1 MPASTG
7 FLPLYAVFLG
17 LLSGLTLTGCKQQPE
32 LGTTGDPTKG
42 SVTATVQ
49 EDHDKNLVVLESA
62 QAQNAGLALDSLRL
76 LPLSHEILLSGQ
88 VEAPPQ
94 NLISVSMPMPGLLRS
109 TRLLPGMKV
118 KKGEI
123 LAYMEDPAYLQLQE
137 DYWSTRIRAEN
148 LGAEV
153 QRQEELLRSG
163 AGNPKTERDT
173 RSDWRT
179 ARVQAKAF
187 EEKLRLLGLDIT
199 NLSETA
205 LVRQIPVRSPVQ
217 GFVTKVHHS
226 TGQYI
231 GTGEAL
237 YELVDPSD
245 VHLRLNVF
253 EKDLPYLLENQSL
266 KAYTNQQPRIEHP
279 AKILLIGKEFDADR
293 SVEVHCH
300 FDRYDS
306 GLIPGMF
313 MRARLEVQS
322 AETPALP
329 AAAVQYHQGKAYVFE
344 KVDMNRDSSQGLG
357 FLRRSVR
364 VLHQSGDLV
373 WLEFEKP
380 DEAPLQGRLF
390 AIQGAYQLLMMAFNK
405 ADED

>member
-7 FLPLYAVFLG
+7 SLPLYAVFLG
-17 LLSGLTLTGCKQQPE
+17 LLSGLTLTGRKQQPE

-62 QAQNAGLALDSLRL
+62 QAQKAGLALDSLRV

-205 LVRQIPVRSPVQ
+205 LVRQVPVRSPVQ

-231 GTGEAL
+231 GAGEAL

-253 EKDLPYLLENQSL
+253 EKDLPYLRENQRL
-266 KAYTNQQPRIEHP
+266 KAYTNQQPRVEHP
-279 AKILLIGKEFDADR
+279 AHILLIGKEFATDR

-300 FDRYDS
+300 FDRYDP

-313 MRARLEVQS
+313 MRARLEVLS
-322 AETPALP
+322 TETPALP

-344 KVDMNRDSSQGLG
+344 KVSMNRDSGQGQS
-357 FLRRSVR
+357 FLRRPVR

-373 WLEFEKP
+373 WLEFEQP
-380 DEAPLQGRLF
+380 DEAPLKGRLF

>member
-7 FLPLYAVFLG
+7 TLPLLAIVLG
-17 LLSGLTLTGCKQQPE
+17 LFFGLTLTGCKQEPE
-32 LGTTGDPTKG
+32 LGNSGDPTKG
-42 SVTATVQ
+42 SVTAADL
-49 EDHDKNLVVLESA
+49 EDQDKNLLVLDSA
-62 QAQNAGLALDSLRL
+62 QAQKAGLALDSLRL

-94 NLISVSMPMPGLLRS
+94 NLISVSMSMPGLLRS

-118 KKGEI
+118 QKGEI
-123 LAYMEDPAYLQLQE
+123 LAFMEDPAYLQLQE

-148 LGAEV
+148 LEAEV
-153 QRQEELLRSG
+153 QRQTELLRSG

-173 RSDWRT
+173 RSEWRT

-187 EEKLRLLGLDIT
+187 EEKLKLLGLDIT

-205 LVRQIPVRSPVQ
+205 LVRQVPVRSPVQ

-231 GTGEAL
+231 GAGEAL

-253 EKDLPYLLENQSL
+253 EKDLPYLRENQRL
-266 KAYTNQQPRIEHP
+266 KAYTNQQPRVEHP
-279 AKILLIGKEFDADR
+279 AHILLIGKEFATDR

-300 FDRYDS
+300 FDRYDP

-313 MRARLEVQS
+313 MRARLEVLS
-322 AETPALP
+322 TETPALP
-329 AAAVQYHQGKAYVFE
+329 AAAVQYHQGKAFVFE
-344 KVDMNRDSSQGLG
+344 KVSMNRDSGQGQG
-357 FLRRSVR
+357 FLRRQVR

-373 WLEFEKP
+373 WLEFEQP

>member
-7 FLPLYAVFLG
+7 SLPLYAVFLG
-17 LLSGLTLTGCKQQPE
+17 LLSGLPLTGCKQQPE

-231 GTGEAL
+231 GAGEAL

-253 EKDLPYLLENQSL
+253 EKDLPYLRENQRL
-266 KAYTNQQPRIEHP
+266 KAYTNQHPRVEHP
-279 AKILLIGKEFDADR
+279 AQILLIGKEFATDR

-300 FDRYDS
+300 FDRYDP

-313 MRARLEVQS
+313 MRARLEVLS
-322 AETPALP
+322 TETPALP

-344 KVDMNRDSSQGLG
+344 KVDVLRDSSQRQG
-357 FLRRSVR
+357 FLRRPVR

-373 WLEFEKP
+373 WLEFEQP
-380 DEAPLQGRLF
+380 DEAPLKGRLF
-390 AIQGAYQLLMMAFNK
+390 AIQGAYQLLMMVFNK

>member
-7 FLPLYAVFLG
+7 SLPLYAVFLG

-62 QAQNAGLALDSLRL
+62 QAQKAGLALDSLRL

-205 LVRQIPVRSPVQ
+205 LVRQVPVRSPVQ

-231 GTGEAL
+231 GAGEAL

-253 EKDLPYLLENQSL
+253 EKDLPYLRENQRL
-266 KAYTNQQPRIEHP
+266 KAYTNQQPRVEHP
-279 AKILLIGKEFDADR
+279 AHILLIGKEFATDR

-300 FDRYDS
+300 FDRYDP

-313 MRARLEVQS
+313 MRARLEVLS
-322 AETPALP
+322 TETPALP

-344 KVDMNRDSSQGLG
+344 KVSMNRDSGQGQS
-357 FLRRSVR
+357 FLRRPVR

-373 WLEFEKP
+373 WLEFEQP
-380 DEAPLQGRLF
+380 DEAPLKGRLF

>member
-7 FLPLYAVFLG
+7 SLPLYAVFLG

-62 QAQNAGLALDSLRL
+62 QAQKAGLALDSLRL

-231 GTGEAL
+231 GAGEAL

-253 EKDLPYLLENQSL
+253 EKDLPYLLENQRL
-266 KAYTNQQPRIEHP
+266 KAYTNQQPRVEHP
-279 AKILLIGKEFDADR
+279 AQILLIGKEFATDR

-300 FDRYDS
+300 FDRYDP
-306 GLIPGMF
+306 GLILGMF
-313 MRARLEVQS
+313 MRARLEVLLT
-322 AETPALP
+322 ETPALP

-344 KVDMNRDSSQGLG
+344 KVDVLRDSSQRQG
-357 FLRRSVR
+357 FLRRPVR

-373 WLEFEKP
+373 WLEFEQP
-380 DEAPLQGRLF
+380 DEASLKGRLF

>member
-7 FLPLYAVFLG
+7 SLPLYAVFLG
-17 LLSGLTLTGCKQQPE
+17 LLSGLTLTGRKQQPE

-62 QAQNAGLALDSLRL
+62 QAQKAGLALDSLRL

-205 LVRQIPVRSPVQ
+205 LVRQVPVRSPVQ

-231 GTGEAL
+231 GAGEAL

-253 EKDLPYLLENQSL
+253 EKDLPYLRENQRL
-266 KAYTNQQPRIEHP
+266 KAYTNQQPRVEHP
-279 AKILLIGKEFDADR
+279 AHILLIGKEFATDR

-300 FDRYDS
+300 FDRYDP

-313 MRARLEVQS
+313 MRARLEVLS
-322 AETPALP
+322 TETPALP

-344 KVDMNRDSSQGLG
+344 KVSMNRDSGQGQS
-357 FLRRSVR
+357 FLRRPVR

-373 WLEFEKP
+373 WLEFEQP
-380 DEAPLQGRLF
+380 DEAPLKGRLF